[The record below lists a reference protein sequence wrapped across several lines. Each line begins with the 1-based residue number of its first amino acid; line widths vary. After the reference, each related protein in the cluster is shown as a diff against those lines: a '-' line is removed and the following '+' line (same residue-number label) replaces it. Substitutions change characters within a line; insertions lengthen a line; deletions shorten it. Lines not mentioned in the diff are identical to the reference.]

1 MYAARK
7 RDSGAYAC
15 PVASRP
21 YVLLSCAVS
30 IDGYLDDTTGR
41 RLVLSN
47 DEDLDRVDA
56 VRAGC
61 DAILVGA
68 NTIRR
73 DDPRLLVRSPERQA
87 ARRSRGL
94 PGSPVKVTL
103 TGQGDLAPGY
113 RFFTT
118 GDAAKLVYAATPAVD
133 KLRERLGGVATVLDA
148 GEPPDLTRV
157 LSDLAGRGIARLMV
171 EGGPGVLSQVLR
183 AGLADELHLAVAPL
197 LVGDPGAPRFP
208 GDAIG
213 QATLAE
219 VRRMGGVVL
228 LRYELRK
235 V

>member
-1 MYAARK
+1 
-7 RDSGAYAC
+7 
-15 PVASRP
+15 VATRP

-30 IDGYLDDTTGR
+30 IDGYLDDATER

-87 ARRSRGL
+87 ARRARGL

-103 TGQGDLAPGY
+103 TGEGDLDPES

-133 KLRERLGGVATVLDA
+133 KLRERLGGLATVLDA
-148 GEPPDLTRV
+148 REPPDLIRI
-157 LSDLAGRGIARLMV
+157 LEDLTGRGVERLMV
-171 EGGPGVLSQVLR
+171 EGGAGVLRQLLR
-183 AGLADELHLAVAPL
+183 EGLADELHLAVAPL
-197 LVGDPGAPRFP
+197 LIGDPGAPRFP
-208 GDAIG
+208 GDATG
-213 QATLAE
+213 AGGTAALAE
-219 VRRMGGVVL
+219 VRRMGDVVL
-228 LRYELRK
+228 LRYELRNA
-235 V
+235 